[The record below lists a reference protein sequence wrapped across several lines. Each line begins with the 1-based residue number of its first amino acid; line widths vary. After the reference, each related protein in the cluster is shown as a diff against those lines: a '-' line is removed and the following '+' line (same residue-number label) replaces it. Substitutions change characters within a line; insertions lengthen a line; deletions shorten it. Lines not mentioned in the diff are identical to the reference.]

1 MAAHNFLIDS
11 SKDCENPAELTPTI
25 KPRLAYSNLDC
36 AYLYS
41 TGGLVCGSHKVLFPS
56 TKRFRRGI
64 GLCLESGGQKVY
76 NIRANEKV
84 SIKISG

>member
-1 MAAHNFLIDS
+1 MAAHNFLIDL

-41 TGGLVCGSHKVLFPS
+41 TGVGMRIAQGPISLYQKI
-56 TKRFRRGI
+56 RRGI